1 MIGYHTQNNMMN
13 EKELEELRYDVAHYL
28 LSKMSKGS
36 QFQYA
41 LDRMLQL
48 CDHYDEEELK
58 KILSESKTDMKNHLK
73 KKTKGGGF

>member
-1 MIGYHTQNNMMN
+1 MN
-13 EKELEELRYDVAHYL
+13 EKELEELRYDVAHHL

-48 CDHYDEEELK
+48 CDCYSEEKLKELLPKQKNK
-58 KILSESKTDMKNHLK
+58 KS
-73 KKTKGGGF
+73 KGGGF

>member
-1 MIGYHTQNNMMN
+1 MN

-41 LDRMLQL
+41 LDRMIQM
-48 CDHYDEEELK
+48 CDDYSEEK
-58 KILSESKTDMKNHLK
+58 
-73 KKTKGGGF
+73 